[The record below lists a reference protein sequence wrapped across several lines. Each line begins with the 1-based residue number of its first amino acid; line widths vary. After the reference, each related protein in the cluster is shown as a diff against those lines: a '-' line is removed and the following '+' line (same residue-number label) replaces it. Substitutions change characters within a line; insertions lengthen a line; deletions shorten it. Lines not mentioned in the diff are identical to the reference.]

1 MVTSRAD
8 SDARGFIRVAK
19 RLAGWTS
26 NLLVSAVVLVVGL
39 AFGRQLTSW
48 WAFDAQS
55 RPESVLRGRLV
66 GPGPLGDD
74 GRLHQLEFGDVP
86 IRLGRRT
93 IAGDTDAVLAALR
106 TECRRAVEQGS
117 PTRREPGPEERKM
130 LEGTAGMVPVEQVPG
145 KWRMY
150 QLDRPL
156 PLVAVTDA
164 GDRTGTA
171 EGEPTAGRV
180 LCWGFAF
187 PAGEG
192 GAEWTL
198 FTGLPA
204 DGLAASA
211 AGPLGLPMPPGAQRQ
226 MLVQGEDGGGVLL
239 FSGPGEAA
247 HWQSSLDAWFRQHGW
262 VADDGWRTVGGAQH
276 RRYADSD
283 GRCAAEVLMEV
294 QGELRVMLTA
304 TRQ

>member
-1 MVTSRAD
+1 MEAGRSD
-8 SDARGFIRVAK
+8 SVSGGFSRVAR

-26 NLLVSAVVLVVGL
+26 NLLVSAIVVMVGL
-39 AFGRQLTSW
+39 VFGRQLTSW
-48 WAFDAQS
+48 WAFDAKS
-55 RPESVLRGRLV
+55 PAGSTLPTVTV
-66 GPGPLGDD
+66 APNPLGDE
-74 GRLHQLEFGDVP
+74 GRMHQLEFGDLPV
-86 IRLGRRT
+86 RLGRKT
-93 IAGDTDAVLAALR
+93 IAGDTPAVLAALR

-117 PTRREPGPEERKM
+117 PTQRNPGPEERKM
-130 LEGTAGMVPVEQVPG
+130 LEGTTGMVPLEQVPG

-156 PLVAVTDA
+156 PLVAVTDD
-164 GDRTGTA
+164 GDV
-171 EGEPTAGRV
+171 GEATAGKSAASRV

-192 GAEWTL
+192 GTEWTL
-198 FTGLPA
+198 FTGVPVDA
-204 DGLAASA
+204 SASLAAS
-211 AGPLGLPMPPGAQRQ
+211 PLGLPMPSGAQRQ
-226 MLVQGEDGGGVLL
+226 MLLRGEDGEGVLL
-239 FSGPGEAA
+239 FSGSGDAA
-247 HWQSSLDAWFRQHGW
+247 QWQSFLDAWFQQRGW
-262 VADDGWRTVGGAQH
+262 VADDGWRAVGGTQH